1 MENLFSKKTSV
12 IRKMI
17 EKRISTSPMSTG
29 DILPAQVK
37 YLSDSTVWNCPESM
51 IFNIIDS
58 YLYKIKL
65 GKNEK
70 DAIKEI
76 ETDEASII
84 YDINLP
90 TNITD
95 YVHYRLNEEYPV
107 FAYLYTD
114 SLIHDFYDMVSK
126 SSGQK

>member
-17 EKRISTSPMSTG
+17 EKRISTNPMSVG
-29 DILPAQVK
+29 DILPSQVK

-58 YLYKIKL
+58 YLYKIRL

-76 ETDEASII
+76 DTCEESII
-84 YDINLP
+84 CNTDLP
-90 TNITD
+90 TNLTK
-95 YVHYRLNEEYPV
+95 YVHYRLNEEYPI

-114 SLIHDFYDMVSK
+114 SLIHDFYDMISK
-126 SSGQK
+126 SSN